1 MNDSINDFMA
11 AHDGVHDRAS
21 IARWAWPIAWAGDV
35 NEEHK
40 AEGEAYRSRLR
51 ASALAAL
58 EAEPEAVVVEVVG
71 GEVVRVVIVH
81 DRPAELAGGGHDDQ
95 ADALEEVTP

>member
-21 IARWAWPIAWAGDV
+21 IARWAWPAWAGHV

-40 AEGEAYRSRLR
+40 ALCETYRSRLR
-51 ASALAAL
+51 AAALAAL
-58 EAEPEAVVVEVVG
+58 EAEPEAVAVEVVG
-71 GEVVRVVIVH
+71 GEVIRVVIVH
-81 DRPAELAGGGHDDQ
+81 DRPAELADEEHDDQ
-95 ADALEEVTP
+95 AGASAEVKP

>member
-21 IARWAWPIAWAGDV
+21 IARWAWPIAWAGGV
-35 NEEHK
+35 NEAHK
-40 AEGEAYRSRLR
+40 AACEAYRSRLR

-58 EAEPEAVVVEVVG
+58 EAEPEAIAVEVVG

-81 DRPAELAGGGHDDQ
+81 DRPAELVDEEHDDQ
-95 ADALEEVTP
+95 AGASAEVMP